1 MTAGVVAILR
11 EGMLLALLLA
21 APLLVAALIAGI
33 LSGLLSAFTQI
44 QDPAVA
50 LVPRVAAVGAAI
62 VLFAPAIAHQLETF
76 ASRLWPMITAVGSGT
91 GG

>member
-1 MTAGVVAILR
+1 VTASLVAIVR

-21 APLLVAALIAGI
+21 APLLVAALVAGI
-33 LSGLLSAFTQI
+33 LTGLLAVFTQI

-62 VLFAPAIAHQLETF
+62 VLFAPSIAHQLEAF
-76 ASRLWPMITAVGSGT
+76 AGRLWPLISSAGAG
-91 GG
+91 